1 MRILIATDA
10 WHPQVNGVV
19 RTLTMVAE
27 AAKSLGVEITF
38 LTPES
43 FRTVPMPG
51 YAGLRIALTTPGR
64 LAQVTGTC
72 SRSNW
77 PFRANVGAPWLR

>member
-27 AAKSLGVEITF
+27 AATALGVEITF

-51 YAGLRIALTTPGR
+51 YAGLRVALTTPWQVAR
-64 LAQVTGTC
+64 LLQPVRAMYLWVQ
-72 SRSNW
+72 SRKT
-77 PFRANVGAPWLR
+77 A